1 MRQLNCQMQDV
12 TGNTGPERSPR
23 LPVHASTSAPG
34 AVIIIGAYQLRKGDP
49 ARPGR
54 MPAWLARE
62 VNRAITDGISQ
73 PVTQPH
79 SRDYHVV

>member
-1 MRQLNCQMQDV
+1 MRQLNCQIQDV
-12 TGNTGPERSPR
+12 AGNPGPECSLR
-23 LPVHASTSAPG
+23 LAVHASTSAPG

-49 ARPGR
+49 VRPGR

-73 PVTQPH
+73 PVTQPRL
-79 SRDYHVV
+79 RDHHVV